1 MPKKKERPKRAL
13 HFIEGNEFEW
23 IGSVLDNFAD
33 NTEANLPSYVD
44 DPAEYHSL
52 EGSIAWI
59 RELTAKIV
67 NKKLRQKM
75 TTDEWESVCMYLHQE
90 VSD

>member
-1 MPKKKERPKRAL
+1 MTKKKERPKRAL

-23 IGSVLDNFAD
+23 IGSVLDNYAD
-33 NTEANLPSYVD
+33 NIEMNLPSYVKE
-44 DPAEYHSL
+44 PAEYHSL

-59 RELTAKIV
+59 HELTAKIV
-67 NKKLRQKM
+67 NKKLRKKM